1 MLSNINLF
9 FCHLWVYS
17 NLRIYE
23 PIKVFTTSEFNSR
36 LCNYAP
42 PWDVWGLGGGW
53 VSTPPLTLPIHV
65 GCVNLF
71 GFSPLCVCP
80 QRYIVSYAPP
90 WVVWGLGGG
99 WVSTPLLPIR
109 LVPACRAVLSGL
121 MECSITLV
129 SESIVSTVRGVG
141 ICWAGDLFQVSS
153 EKEDRGPFQV
163 FFHEEGG
170 PFCKQEGEWGPFES
184 LEIRWKFGLSKW
196 RYHA

>member
-129 SESIVSTVRGVG
+129 SESIVSTVRGG
-141 ICWAGDLFQVSS
+141 GDLLS
-153 EKEDRGPFQV
+153 RGPFSGL
-163 FFHEEGG
+163 FWEGG
-170 PFCKQEGEWGPFES
+170 SRPFSSLFSWGRRTLLQAGGRVRAF
-184 LEIRWKFGLSKW
+184 WKS
-196 RYHA
+196 RN